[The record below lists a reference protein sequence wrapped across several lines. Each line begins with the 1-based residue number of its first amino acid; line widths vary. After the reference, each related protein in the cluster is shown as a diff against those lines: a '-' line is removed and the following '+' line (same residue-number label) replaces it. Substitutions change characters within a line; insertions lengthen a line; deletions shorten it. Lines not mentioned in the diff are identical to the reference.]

1 MEYKHVNGQAYC
13 RYAATPPIINS
24 PLADQYGVEVFSP
37 VSVEEGRYVKLRV
50 VLQDRPGRITCHAR
64 IDYAKRV
71 ESGNHYRVGFSHL
84 SLTDDEFRLL
94 LQSFVDASERVLEL
108 TETVRDKG
116 KEAPPVT
123 EMEGLEKITRIK
135 AVTLPV
141 SLIEEIDLK
150 RGDESFSDFVVKA
163 LRDYTKR

>member
-24 PLADQYGVEVFSP
+24 SLATQYGIEVLSM
-37 VSVEEGRYVKLRV
+37 VNLEQGRNVKLRV
-50 VLQDRPGRITCHAR
+50 VLEDRSNRMTCHAV
-64 IDYAKRV
+64 IDYV
-71 ESGNHYRVGFSHL
+71 QQDESIGQYKVGFSQL

-94 LQSFVDASERVLEL
+94 LQSFVDKSERVLEI

-116 KEAPPVT
+116 MEAPPVT
-123 EMEGLEKITRIK
+123 DLESLKEITRIK

-141 SLIEEIDLK
+141 SLIEEIDMK
-150 RGDESFSDFVVKA
+150 RGEDSFSDFVTKA
-163 LRDYTKR
+163 LNKYLKC